1 MVSNLPG
8 IKSAW
13 GHTRPLVE
21 NTLTGRS
28 QGLLYLPV
36 LVVAALLLAAF
47 NLGCDSVKAPT
58 VATPTSLATLD
69 VQDVQTLI
77 AHGVEQAE
85 RLNVKASIAVLDREG
100 NVLGVFNM
108 TGTGAPNP
116 AISAT
121 NPIVGAIAK
130 ARSAAYLSSNQHGFS
145 TLTACFITR
154 NHFPPDIGNTAAGP
168 LFGVPRSS
176 IGGGDIQ
183 PNGDN
188 LDGRP
193 QPLGAQGL
201 TGVPG
206 GVPIFKNG
214 VLAGGYGVSTGLPKQ
229 SDLDNILCCCSGN
242 IEIKDEVI
250 ALGGVLG
257 GYETPANLRG
267 DGILIDG
274 VRFLF
279 ANNDPPPA
287 NFTLNFAALSTRGTV
302 DTHFPIRATPAAK
315 FPQTAANE
323 LFREVNLGGAFN
335 FTIRA
340 GTVLTSDDV
349 RKIITQAAAQ
359 AAKTRAAIR
368 RPSGVPMQVFIS
380 VVNVGDGKV
389 LGIGRTPD
397 ATLFSF
403 DVSAQKARTALAFS
417 DPSHPLGQMVRDTLG
432 IPRSQGFAIS
442 ARAVGF
448 LAQDFYPPGISREE
462 QSLEQP
468 IGPGPFFKMP
478 SGDGQEFIFQRD
490 LNFPPFQVGLGPYGN
505 GITIFPGGVPLYKNG
520 QLAGGIGISG
530 DGVDQDDLVTFAGA
544 LGFEPPPE
552 IRCDQFMFRGVRL
565 PYVKFPRQPE
575 LR

>member
-1 MVSNLPG
+1 MLNLPG
-8 IKSAW
+8 GKNDLIRRRRWRIRLSV
-13 GHTRPLVE
+13 PLFVVIV
-21 NTLTGRS
+21 TPAAA
-28 QGLLYLPV
+28 GLFLS
-36 LVVAALLLAAF
+36 LAGF
-47 NLGCDSVKAPT
+47 YLGCDSVESPT
-58 VATPTSLATLD
+58 IALSTSTGML
-69 VQDVQTLI
+69 VESDVQTLI
-77 AHGVEQAE
+77 AHAVEQAE
-85 RLNVKASIAVLDREG
+85 RLGVKASIAVTDREA

-108 TGTGAPNP
+108 TGAPSP
-116 AISAT
+116 DITVT

-130 ARSAAYLSSNQHGFS
+130 ARTAAYLSSNQHGFS

-154 NHFPPDIGNTAAGP
+154 NHFPPNIDNTAAGP

-183 PNGDN
+183 PNGD
-188 LDGRP
+188 LPAGRP
-193 QPLGAQGL
+193 PLGAQGL

-206 GVPIFKNG
+206 GLPVFKNG
-214 VLAGGYGVSTGLPKQ
+214 LLAGGLGVSLGIPKQ
-229 SDLDNILCCCSGN
+229 SDLDAILCCCGA
-242 IEIKDEVI
+242 IIKDEII

-274 VRFLF
+274 IRFLF
-279 ANNDPPPA
+279 SNATPPAA
-287 NFTLNFAALSTRGTV
+287 NFTLAFSALGSRGAV
-302 DTHFPIRATPAAK
+302 DARFPIRRAPDPK

-323 LFREVNLGGAFN
+323 LFREVDLRIPNFN

-340 GTVLTSDDV
+340 GSLLTSEEV
-349 RKIITQAAAQ
+349 RRIITQAATQ

-368 RPSGVPMQVFIS
+368 RPPGVPAQVFIS
-380 VVNVGDGKV
+380 VVDVNGSV

-417 DPSHPLGQMVRDTLG
+417 DPNHPLGQRIRRELG
-432 IPRSQGFAIS
+432 LAANQGLAIS

-462 QSLEQP
+462 QSLDQP
-468 IGPGPFFKMP
+468 IGPGPFFIMP
-478 SGDGQEFIFQRD
+478 PGDGQEFIFQRD
-490 LNFPPFQVGLGPYGN
+490 LGNSGRAPFGN
-505 GITIFPGGVPLYKNG
+505 GITIFPGGVPLYKG
-520 QLAGGIGISG
+520 SQLVGGIGISG
-530 DGVDQDDLVTFAGA
+530 DGVDQDDLICFAGA

-552 IRCDQFMFRGVRL
+552 IRCDQFKYRDIRL

-575 LR
+575 LK

>member
-21 NTLTGRS
+21 NILSGRS
-28 QGLLYLPV
+28 QGLVYLPV
-36 LVVAALLLAAF
+36 LIVAALLLAAF
-47 NLGCDSVKAPT
+47 NLGCDSAKAPT
-58 VATPTSLATLD
+58 IATPTTLATLE
-69 VQDVQTLI
+69 VADVQTLI

-100 NVLGVFNM
+100 NVLGVFRM
-108 TGTGAPNP
+108 TGAPGP
-116 AISAT
+116 DTTVT

-176 IGGGDIQ
+176 IGEGDIQ
-183 PNGDN
+183 PNGDI
-188 LDGRP
+188 LAGGPPRG
-193 QPLGAQGL
+193 QQGL

-214 VLAGGYGVSTGLPKQ
+214 LLAGGYGVSTGLPKQ
-229 SDLDNILCCCSGN
+229 ADLETILRSCGGN
-242 IEIKDEVI
+242 IELKDEII

-257 GYETPANLRG
+257 GFETPANLRG

-274 VRFLF
+274 IRFLF
-279 ANNDPPPA
+279 SNADPPAA
-287 NFTLNFAALSTRGTV
+287 NFTPNFSLNGRGAF
-302 DTHFPIRATPAAK
+302 DSRFQIRRTPNPK

-323 LFREVNLGGAFN
+323 LFQEVNLGGRFN

-340 GTVLTSDDV
+340 GTALTSVDV
-349 RKIITQAAAQ
+349 RQIITQAATQ
-359 AAKTRAAIR
+359 SAKTRAAIR
-368 RPSGVPMQVFIS
+368 RPPGVPMQVFIS
-380 VVNVGDGKV
+380 VVDVNGAV

-403 DVSAQKARTALAFS
+403 DVSAQKARTAVAFS
-417 DPSHPLGQMVRDTLG
+417 NPNHPLGQSVRTTLG
-432 IPRSQGFAIS
+432 IPSTQGFAIS

-462 QSLEQP
+462 QSLDQP

-478 SGDGQEFIFQRD
+478 PMPPDGQEFIFQRD
-490 LNFPPFQVGLGPYGN
+490 LQDFGLNLFGPNRGN
-505 GITIFPGGVPLYKNG
+505 GITIFPGGAPLYKNG
-520 QLAGGIGISG
+520 QLAGGVGISG

>member
-1 MVSNLPG
+1 MISKLP
-8 IKSAW
+8 K
-13 GHTRPLVE
+13 
-21 NTLTGRS
+21 NKLTGRS
-28 QGLLYLPV
+28 ARLSSPKSQRPVSLPV
-36 LVVAALLLAAF
+36 LAIAASLLALF
-47 NLGCDSVKAPT
+47 HFGCDSAQSPTIPAPT
-58 VATPTSLATLD
+58 TLANLE

-85 RLNVKASIAVLDREG
+85 RLNVNASIAVLDREG
-100 NVLGVFNM
+100 NVLGVFRM
-108 TGTGAPNP
+108 TGAPGP
-116 AISAT
+116 DTTVT

-130 ARSAAYLSSNQHGFS
+130 ARSASYLSSNQHGFS

-154 NHFPPDIGNTAAGP
+154 NHFPPPIGNTAAGP

-188 LDGRP
+188 PSGRP
-193 QPLGAQGL
+193 PLGGQGL

-214 VLAGGYGVSTGLPKQ
+214 LLAGGYGVSTGIPQQ
-229 SDLDNILCCCSGN
+229 SDLNNILCCCGGV
-242 IEIKDEVI
+242 IPDEII

-274 VRFLF
+274 IRFLF
-279 ANNDPPPA
+279 SNANPPAA
-287 NFTLNFAALSTRGTV
+287 NFTLAFSALASRGAI
-302 DTHFPIRATPAAK
+302 DPRFQIRRTPDPK
-315 FPQTAANE
+315 FPPTAANE
-323 LFREVNLGGAFN
+323 LFREVNLGPGFN
-335 FTIRA
+335 FTIRP

-349 RKIITQAAAQ
+349 RKIITQAATQ
-359 AAKTRAAIR
+359 SAKTRAAIR
-368 RPSGVPMQVFIS
+368 RPPGVPMQCFIS
-380 VVNVGDGKV
+380 VVDVDGSV

-397 ATLFSF
+397 ATIFSF

-417 DPSHPLGQMVRDTLG
+417 DPSHPLGQLIRDTLG
-432 IPRSQGFAIS
+432 IPRAQGLAIT

-462 QSLEQP
+462 QSFDQP

-478 SGDGQEFIFQRD
+478 PMPPDGQEFIFQRD
-490 LNFPPFQVGLGPYGN
+490 LPNFGLNLFGANRGN
-505 GITIFPGGVPLYKNG
+505 GITIFPGGAPLYKNG

-530 DGVDQDDLVTFAGA
+530 DGVDQDDLVTFAGT

-552 IRCDQFMFRGVRL
+552 IRCDQFTFRGVRL
-565 PYVKFPRQPE
+565 PYVKFPRRPE

>member
-1 MVSNLPG
+1 MISNLPG
-8 IKSAW
+8 SKSDY
-13 GHTRPLVE
+13 
-21 NTLTGRS
+21 TLTGRS
-28 QGLLYLPV
+28 QRSVSLPV
-36 LVVAALLLAAF
+36 LAVAALLLLAAF
-47 NLGCDSVKAPT
+47 NFGCDSAKAPT
-58 VATPTSLATLD
+58 IPTPTSLATLD
-69 VQDVQTLI
+69 VQDVETLL
-77 AHGVEQAE
+77 AHGVELAE
-85 RLNVKASIAVLDREG
+85 RLNVKASIAVLDREA
-100 NVLGVFNM
+100 NVLGVFRM
-108 TGTGAPNP
+108 TGAPGP
-116 AISAT
+116 DTTVT

-154 NHFPPDIGNTAAGP
+154 NHFPPPIGNTAAGP

-183 PNGDN
+183 PNGDKPE
-188 LDGRP
+188 GRP
-193 QPLGAQGL
+193 PLGQQGL

-214 VLAGGYGVSTGLPKQ
+214 LLAGGYGVSTGIPRQ

-242 IEIKDEVI
+242 IEIKDEII

-257 GYETPANLRG
+257 VYETPANLRG

-274 VRFLF
+274 IRFLF
-279 ANNDPPPA
+279 SNADPPPA
-287 NFTLNFAALSTRGTV
+287 NFTLNFSALATRGVV
-302 DTHFPIRATPAAK
+302 DPNFPIRATLAAK

-323 LFREVNLGGAFN
+323 LFREVDLGLPGFN
-335 FTIRA
+335 FRIRA
-340 GTVLTSDDV
+340 GSVLTSDDV
-349 RKIITQAAAQ
+349 RKIITQGATQ
-359 AAKTRAAIR
+359 SAKTRAAIR
-368 RPSGVPMQVFIS
+368 RPPGVPMQAFIS
-380 VVNVGDGKV
+380 VVDVNGAV

-432 IPRSQGFAIS
+432 IPRAQGFAIS

-462 QSLEQP
+462 QSFDQP

-478 SGDGQEFIFQRD
+478 PMPRDGQEFIFQRD
-490 LNFPPFQVGLGPYGN
+490 LGNSGRNPYGN

-520 QLAGGIGISG
+520 QLAGGVGVSG
-530 DGVDQDDLVTFAGA
+530 DGVDQDDLVTFASS
-544 LGFEPPPE
+544 LGFEPPPDF
-552 IRCDQFMFRGVRL
+552 RCDQFKFRGVRL

>member
-1 MVSNLPG
+1 MLSNLPRK
-8 IKSAW
+8 KSDWIRAK
-13 GHTRPLVE
+13 HAVE
-21 NTLTGRS
+21 NKLIGRCERPVSLFLLT
-28 QGLLYLPV
+28 
-36 LVVAALLLAAF
+36 VAALLVAAF
-47 NLGCDSVKAPT
+47 NLGCDSAKSPT
-58 VATPTSLATLD
+58 IATPTSLAVLD

-85 RLNVKASIAVLDREG
+85 QLNVKASIAVLDREG

-108 TGTGAPNP
+108 TGIPSPDITV
-116 AISAT
+116 T

-154 NHFPPDIGNTAAGP
+154 NHFPPDLGNTAAGP

-188 LDGRP
+188 AAG
-193 QPLGAQGL
+193 QPLPGAQGL

-214 VLAGGYGVSTGLPKQ
+214 LLAGGYGVSTVAPKQ
-229 SDLDNILCCCSGN
+229 SDLDKILCCCSGD
-242 IEIKDEVI
+242 IEIKDEII

-274 VRFLF
+274 IRFLF
-279 ANNDPPPA
+279 SNADPPSA
-287 NFTLNFAALSTRGTV
+287 NFTLNFSGLASRGTV
-302 DTHFPIRATPAAK
+302 DPRFQIRATPAAK
-315 FPQTAANE
+315 FPPTAANE
-323 LFREVNLGGAFN
+323 LFREVNLGGRFN
-335 FTIRA
+335 FTIRP
-340 GTVLTSDDV
+340 GSMLTSDDV
-349 RKIITQAAAQ
+349 RKIITQAATQ
-359 AAKTRAAIR
+359 SAKTRAAIR
-368 RPSGVPMQVFIS
+368 RPPGVPMQVFIS
-380 VVNVGDGKV
+380 VVDVNGAV

-417 DPSHPLGQMVRDTLG
+417 NPNHPLGQMVRDTLG
-432 IPRSQGFAIS
+432 IPRTQSFAIS

-462 QSLEQP
+462 QSFDQP
-468 IGPGPFFKMP
+468 LGPGPFFKIP
-478 SGDGQEFIFQRD
+478 PGDGQEFIFQRD
-490 LNFPPFQVGLGPYGN
+490 LPNFGLNLFGANGGN

-552 IRCDQFMFRGVRL
+552 IRCDQFTFRGVRL

>member
-1 MVSNLPG
+1 MISNLPG
-8 IKSAW
+8 SQSAW
-13 GHTRPLVE
+13 VRRRQR
-21 NTLTGRS
+21 GRFF
-28 QGLLYLPV
+28 LDYRLI
-36 LVVAALLLAAF
+36 VVAALLFLAAF
-47 NLGCDSVKAPT
+47 NFGCDSAKAPT
-58 VATPTSLATLD
+58 IATPTSLATLE
-69 VQDVQTLI
+69 VQDVQTLL

-108 TGTGAPNP
+108 TGTPSP
-116 AISAT
+116 DITVT

-145 TLTACFITR
+145 TLTACYITR
-154 NHFPPDIGNTAAGP
+154 NHFPPAIDNTAAGP

-188 LDGRP
+188 PAGRP
-193 QPLGAQGL
+193 PLGQQGL

-214 VLAGGYGVSTGLPKQ
+214 LLAGGYGVSTVLPQQ
-229 SDLDNILCCCSGN
+229 SDLDNILCCCSGD
-242 IEIKDEVI
+242 IEIKDEII

-274 VRFLF
+274 IRFLF
-279 ANNDPPPA
+279 SNADPPPA
-287 NFTLNFAALSTRGTV
+287 NFTLNFSALATRGTV
-302 DTHFPIRATPAAK
+302 DSQFPIRATLAAK

-323 LFREVNLGGAFN
+323 LFREVNLGLPNFN
-335 FTIRA
+335 FTIRP

-349 RKIITQAAAQ
+349 RKIITQGATQ
-359 AAKTRAAIR
+359 SAKTRAAIR
-368 RPSGVPMQVFIS
+368 RPPGVPMQAFIS
-380 VVNVGDGKV
+380 VVDVNGAV

-417 DPSHPLGQMVRDTLG
+417 DPSHPLGRTVRDTLG
-432 IPRSQGFAIS
+432 IPRAQGFAIS

-462 QSLEQP
+462 QSFDQP
-468 IGPGPFFKMP
+468 LGPGPFFKMP
-478 SGDGQEFIFQRD
+478 SGNGEEFLFQRD
-490 LNFPPFQVGLGPYGN
+490 LGNVGRNPYGN

-520 QLAGGIGISG
+520 QLAGGIGVSG
-530 DGVDQDDLVTFAGA
+530 DGVDQDDLVTFAGS

-552 IRCDQFMFRGVRL
+552 IRCDQFKFRGVRL